1 MEVGKPPLSAWRV
14 EAFNIGVMDLYDLFD
29 GSANIRHYE
38 RAPFMPRQCE
48 LFAFHDYDKYT
59 VTHLLFEG
67 RNTFVFIIK
76 DRVVVE
82 AAPHGTFAHHIS
94 KGAALTF
101 SVGGLT
107 YCADSKLY
115 QVLGAEKQSFVGF
128 DSNGVLRLVPDGGL
142 AAVDAGVVYGAEA
155 SPFLVVNGKR
165 LKITDETKR
174 SRDRLLL
181 GQLLTGEPVFI
192 YIKGVDVARAAD
204 YALQLGCQSAAVIGN
219 ERRIDIYSKS
229 ITQDRQSGC
238 RAVFTVY

>member
-1 MEVGKPPLSAWRV
+1 M
-14 EAFNIGVMDLYDLFD
+14 YDIFD

-38 RAPFMPRQCE
+38 RAPFMPRHCE
-48 LFAFHDYDKYT
+48 LIAFHDYDKYT

-67 RNTFVFIIK
+67 RDTFLFIVK
-76 DRVVVE
+76 GKVVVE

-94 KGAALTF
+94 RGATLSF

-107 YCADSKLY
+107 YCSDTKLY
-115 QVLGAEKQSFVGF
+115 QVPGAEKQSFIGF
-128 DSNGVLRLVPDGGL
+128 DSTGLLRLFPDGGL
-142 AAVDAGVVYGAEA
+142 SAVESGVVYGAEA

-165 LKITDETKR
+165 LKITDEAKR

-181 GQLLTGEPVFI
+181 GQLLTGETVFI

-204 YALQLGCQSAAVIGN
+204 YALQLGCHSAAVIGN

>member
-1 MEVGKPPLSAWRV
+1 M
-14 EAFNIGVMDLYDLFD
+14 YDLFD
-29 GSANIRHYE
+29 GSANLRHYE
-38 RAPFMPRQCE
+38 RSPFMPRHCE
-48 LFAFHDYDKYT
+48 LLAFQDYNKYT
-59 VTHLLFEG
+59 VTHMSFEG
-67 RNTFVFIIK
+67 RDTFLFIVK
-76 DRVVVE
+76 APVKVE
-82 AAPHGTFAHHIS
+82 AAPYGTFAHHLS
-94 KGAALTF
+94 KGAELTF

-107 YCADSKLY
+107 YCENSQLFQVPGSKNL
-115 QVLGAEKQSFVGF
+115 SFLGF
-128 DSNGVLRLVPDGGL
+128 DKNGVLRLIPEGGL
-142 AAVDAGVVYGAEA
+142 AAVEAGVIYGAEA

-165 LKITDETKR
+165 LKITDEAKR

-229 ITQDRQSGC
+229 IAQDRQSGC